1 METPIVALS
10 CFSILQATKSW
21 AGPGNEAMI
30 GVHCTEDSNSLV
42 CLQVSLPGLHITLGV
57 FFRLWS
63 LLEEECHQLDIE
75 LARHSAP
82 QAKDQV
88 AFADY
93 SRQIK
98 EIAKLEIE
106 LMELTQYTSN
116 LELEV
121 TAIAVQMDTTVHSQL
136 LEARGFVW
144 EETAGGCCRFHFSVV
159 FGVVAR
165 SQSGLLYRKRRFRR

>member
-1 METPIVALS
+1 M
-10 CFSILQATKSW
+10 
-21 AGPGNEAMI
+21 
-30 GVHCTEDSNSLV
+30 

-63 LLEEECHQLDIE
+63 LLEEECHQLDLE

-93 SRQIK
+93 SIQVK
-98 EIAKLEIE
+98 EIAKLENE

-121 TAIAVQMDTTVHSQL
+121 TAIAVQLQDGHNNPLINCLRHEVLSGRRQQ
-136 LEARGFVW
+136 EDVVGFIFW
-144 EETAGGCCRFHFSVV
+144 
-159 FGVVAR
+159 
-165 SQSGLLYRKRRFRR
+165 